1 MLDDVLLLASLLKL
15 FMYKF
20 SFQGPIEI
28 TITEN
33 IDVEIIGKK
42 FETTN
47 ICGKM
52 VVQFPPEIDRCVHFV
67 V

>member
-1 MLDDVLLLASLLKL
+1 
-15 FMYKF
+15 MYKF
-20 SFQGPIEI
+20 TFQGPIEI

-33 IDVEIIGKK
+33 IDVEVIGKK

-47 ICGKM
+47 IYGKM